1 MYSLSKDAED
11 LNTVKQLQPL
21 HKFTQQNLLNKING
35 LYVEKQMKPFKKS
48 KGSQK
53 RSKQTL
59 KKQFNNKMNE
69 YSSIEPNPVDI
80 CKEVAADPNGNSDN
94 PFDKVIPMMTQQE
107 LEQRSQIY
115 TLKNKKENKVY
126 VFPQKSE
133 RICLGNIWNL
143 TNLFDIQQNG
153 IKY

>member
-1 MYSLSKDAED
+1 MRTAKNFESELEQAVKDAYPGGCLYASKDIWSLVHLYSLSKDAED

-80 CKEVAADPNGNSDN
+80 CK
-94 PFDKVIPMMTQQE
+94 
-107 LEQRSQIY
+107 
-115 TLKNKKENKVY
+115 
-126 VFPQKSE
+126 
-133 RICLGNIWNL
+133 
-143 TNLFDIQQNG
+143 
-153 IKY
+153 